1 MVFLLK
7 GRDKD
12 LGSDVASF
20 WSFDYFVKRR
30 DKDLGFDVISF
41 RSLVSLFKQRDKDLV
56 SAAWLSLQRLKTS
69 FQSAKIGFQSAKA
82 CFQNAKIG
90 FWNSAAATRGLDSSF
105 DTRHG
110 ILLNSATGG
119 NKQKRVGLFE
129 ASPGHGAWGGT
140 RARAGEHNCITRDF
154 CEREAERKPAES
166 KIIIMSAH
174 ANLNFHQVV

>member
-1 MVFLLK
+1 MGAVWEVGWTSWGPSGARLRLVFLLK
-7 GRDKD
+7 RRDTD

-110 ILLNSATGG
+110 ILLNSATVG
-119 NKQKRVGLFE
+119 NKHKCEGC
-129 ASPGHGAWGGT
+129 GAPT
-140 RARAGEHNCITRDF
+140 DPERFFALSFRA
-154 CEREAERKPAES
+154 
-166 KIIIMSAH
+166 
-174 ANLNFHQVV
+174 